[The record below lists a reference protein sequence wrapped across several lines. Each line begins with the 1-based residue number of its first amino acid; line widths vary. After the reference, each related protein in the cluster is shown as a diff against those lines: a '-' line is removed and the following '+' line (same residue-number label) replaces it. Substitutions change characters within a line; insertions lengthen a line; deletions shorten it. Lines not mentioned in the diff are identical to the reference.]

1 MGGPSRRPVG
11 RGGGGGQVVAV
22 VVGKRGGG
30 VTGHVTMNLKVAVG
44 GPSPDLFEKG
54 REGAVGSEVREG
66 L

>member
-1 MGGPSRRPVG
+1 
-11 RGGGGGQVVAV
+11 V